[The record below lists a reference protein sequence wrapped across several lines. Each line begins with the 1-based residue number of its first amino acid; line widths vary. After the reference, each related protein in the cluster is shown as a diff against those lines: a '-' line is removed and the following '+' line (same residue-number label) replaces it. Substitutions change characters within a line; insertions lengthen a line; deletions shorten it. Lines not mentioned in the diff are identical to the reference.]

1 MKNAAYY
8 DVIHYKYNSD
18 IMIVIMSYTINYVF
32 YKQCRVGHSPHLAEG
47 LPHLGFRVPL
57 NSFKQVFFYFFC
69 SIH

>member
-1 MKNAAYY
+1 MFWEEQIISSTNTMKNAAYY

-47 LPHLGFRVPL
+47 LVAPP
-57 NSFKQVFFYFFC
+57 C
-69 SIH
+69 I